1 MPFNQAIQRPSER
14 ALKSYTPENRG
25 PILGSFKFK
34 ENSNLFFFFFQL
46 QFLKCYITVV
56 ACEDTHLAVLQT
68 PFRLIVGVF
77 INTPELGQN

>member
-34 ENSNLFFFFFQL
+34 ENSNLFFFFFP
-46 QFLKCYITVV
+46 
-56 ACEDTHLAVLQT
+56 ASVLEMLYHSSCLRRYA
-68 PFRLIVGVF
+68 FSSIANSF
-77 INTPELGQN
+77 